1 MSRTV
6 RCFFALPFSLLLA
19 LPVWSQCPAGE
30 VEVTIN
36 VITDDYGNETYWQ
49 LVPGGNVCGEAPIFI
64 GGNPALD
71 CSSGAGSTTPAGGYA
86 NNTTITEGPWCLTE
100 GASYTIH
107 SLDSWGDGHAS
118 FQVVVEG
125 GVAANFSAQGE
136 NAAHTF
142 IASPPQELDMSVTKL
157 ITALYSEEGQSVIV
171 RGTLANTGLSSV
183 QSYTLN
189 YRLNGGTVVSQAVT
203 GADLSPGDVVE
214 FEHNTPWTPD
224 AAGSYTLEVWATDIN
239 GEDDQFPVNDLRTA
253 TLTVNTA
260 TPDILAEYL
269 VGSPSFAVIADDD
282 DDLLVPRDLDF
293 HPDRNRN
300 ELWVINKDVAQT
312 GGSTVR
318 FFNPGEEEMTYL
330 WQRDPNAWHFMNL
343 PTAIAMADNGNFAT
357 SPGIFDANQ
366 NGGEPFTGPTLWSAD
381 PAIYAQNLF
390 GPLGSHLDM
399 LHVNP
404 QSQGIAHDFWNRY
417 WLVDGHVGD
426 VVMNDFRED
435 HGPGQSYHGD
445 AVIRRYDAF
454 TITRDPNDHV
464 VSHCVLDK
472 ATGWLYV
479 VDNGGQRVLRMNTR
493 SGANAGAATFGPWE
507 SYVEYSRVVGYDW
520 EVIISTGLVSPAG
533 IDLIGDHLVVSDH
546 ATGDIIIYDKSGATV
561 TELGRIATGA
571 AGIMGIKVGPD
582 GRIWY
587 VNATTHQL
595 VRVEPSI
602 NVGIDRKEQVPFTL
616 FPNPVDH
623 TLFLQ
628 GQVPATAAAEVRDM
642 LGRVCT
648 AVIPNDLRLGI
659 DVSGLADGTYLLHVE
674 GAMALPF
681 TVRH

>member
-6 RCFFALPFSLLLA
+6 RCFFALPLSLFLA
-19 LPVWSQCPAGE
+19 LPAWSQCPAGE

-49 LVPGGNVCGEAPIFI
+49 LVPGGNVCGQDPIFI

-71 CSSGAGSTTPAGGYA
+71 CSSGAGDTSPTGGYA
-86 NNTTITEGPWCLTE
+86 NNSTITEGPWCLTE

-118 FQVVVEG
+118 FQVIVSG
-125 GVAANFSAQGE
+125 GVVGTFSAQGE

-142 IASPPQELDMSVTKL
+142 IASPPQALDMSVTKL
-157 ITALYSEEGQSVIV
+157 ITSLYSEEGQSVIV

-189 YRLNGGTVVSQAVT
+189 YRLNGGTVVSQAIT
-203 GADLSPGDVVE
+203 GVDLASGEVVE
-214 FEHNTPWTPD
+214 FEHSTPWIPD
-224 AAGSYTLEVWATDIN
+224 AAGSYVLEVWATEIN

-260 TPDILAEYL
+260 TPDIMAEYL
-269 VGSPSFAVIADDD
+269 VGAPSFTMIADDD

-293 HPDRNRN
+293 HPDRSRN
-300 ELWVINKDVAQT
+300 ELWVLNKDVAQT

-318 FFNPGEEEMTYL
+318 FFNPGEQDMTFL
-330 WQRDPNAWHFMNL
+330 WQRDPASRHFLSL
-343 PTAIAMADNGNFAT
+343 PTAIAMGDNGNFAT
-357 SPGIFDANQ
+357 CPGIFDANQ
-366 NGGEPFTGPTLWSAD
+366 NGGDPFTGPTLWSAD
-381 PAIYAQNLF
+381 PAIYAQNQF

-404 QSQGIAHDFWNRY
+404 ESQGIAHDFWNRF
-417 WLVDGHVGD
+417 WLVDGYNGD

-435 HGPGQSYHGD
+435 HTPGQDFHGD
-445 AVIRRYDAF
+445 ALIRRYDAF
-454 TITRDPNDHV
+454 TITRDPNNHV
-464 VSHCVLDK
+464 VSHCVMDK

-493 SGANAGAATFGPWE
+493 TGNNAGAATYGPWE
-507 SYVEYSRVVGYDW
+507 SYVEYTRWINYEW

-546 ATGDIIIYDKSGATV
+546 ATGDIIIYDKSGAEV
-561 TELGRIATGA
+561 TEEGRIGTGA

-582 GRIWY
+582 GRLWY

-595 VRVEPSI
+595 VRVEPQL
-602 NVGIDRKEQVPFTL
+602 NVGIDAEERAPFSVY
-616 FPNPVDH
+616 PNPAN
-623 TLFLQ
+623 TQLFLQ
-628 GQVPATAAAEVRDM
+628 GAVPANAKAEVRDA
-642 LGRVCT
+642 LGRLC
-648 AVIPNDLRLGI
+648 AASIPNDLRTGI
-659 DVSGLADGTYLLHVE
+659 DVSALVPGTYVLHVE
-674 GAMALPF
+674 GLKGVPF
-681 TVRH
+681 TVQR